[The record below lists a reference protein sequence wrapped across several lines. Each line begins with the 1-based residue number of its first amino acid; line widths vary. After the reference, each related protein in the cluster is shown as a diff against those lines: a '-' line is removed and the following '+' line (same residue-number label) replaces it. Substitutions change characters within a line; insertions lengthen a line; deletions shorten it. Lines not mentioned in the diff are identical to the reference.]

1 MQELRY
7 ILVALGGIAIAA
19 LLIHGLW
26 SNRKNRQAP
35 IKEKPLGRMESKS
48 RDRDSDAFDSDGIGQ
63 VRVVS
68 STLFLPSASSSS
80 VTPPSPFLST
90 AKTPSSEITMSTRK
104 TDRINPALSA
114 RNPTAT

>member
-35 IKEKPLGRMESKS
+35 IKEKPWVGWS
-48 RDRDSDAFDSDGIGQ
+48 
-63 VRVVS
+63 
-68 STLFLPSASSSS
+68 PSPVS
-80 VTPPSPFLST
+80 VTTTPST
-90 AKTPSSEITMSTRK
+90 AMASVRCVW
-104 TDRINPALSA
+104 
-114 RNPTAT
+114 

>member
-68 STLFLPSASSSS
+68 GGRRAEPKLRSDEAHQPEPRR
-80 VTPPSPFLST
+80 PPPVSRS
-90 AKTPSSEITMSTRK
+90 
-104 TDRINPALSA
+104 
-114 RNPTAT
+114 